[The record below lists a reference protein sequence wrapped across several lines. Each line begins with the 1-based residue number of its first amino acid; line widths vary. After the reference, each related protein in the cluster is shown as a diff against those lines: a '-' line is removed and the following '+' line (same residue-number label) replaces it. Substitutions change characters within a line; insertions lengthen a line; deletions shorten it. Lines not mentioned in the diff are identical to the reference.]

1 MNAMVVQRGV
11 AVVLLL
17 YCFVGMV
24 LSRMYPFMDDWP
36 ELAETAIAISSAVAG
51 VLGVVLWLR
60 KSPDQVSPE
69 QAGDGERS

>member
-1 MNAMVVQRGV
+1 MILQRVV
-11 AVVLLL
+11 AVVLLF

-24 LSRMYPFMDDWP
+24 LSRVYPFMDDWP

-60 KSPDQVSPE
+60 KSPEQASPE
-69 QAGDGERS
+69 QAGDGERP

>member
-1 MNAMVVQRGV
+1 MNAMILQRVV